1 MDIDWLI
8 DLIKVELW
16 FITIQEE
23 NIFEAVSESMN
34 SV

>member
-8 DLIKVELW
+8 DLIKVELG
-16 FITIQEE
+16 FITIQKE